1 MPVNPATRR
10 LRWWKEVL
18 AVVAFDAV
26 YEWTSSKA
34 AGAHAV
40 AGNHAQQIVH
50 AERSVGIFREQA
62 IQHWFLPHRLLIETS
77 DLFYST
83 VHFVLP
89 VVTLVWLFRRF
100 PERYIRWRNTL
111 AWMTALGLI
120 GFITYPLLP
129 PRFLPSSFGFVDTL
143 NVIGGIGSWDSALM
157 KDAGNLYAA
166 MPSLHIAWAL
176 WCVFALLPVVR
187 RRWIKALLI
196 LHPVV
201 TLFSIVV
208 TANHYFLDA
217 LGGVVVFSAGVAI
230 ARLPRPAFTFSPL
243 ASLRRVVPRPAA
255 LPLPSA
261 WLRLP
266 AAGLDGCRSRLSSLT
281 QVLHSQARRGLTA
294 ISDRPAAALPPST
307 PAPTSGAQPA
317 ASGPRRGEGDG
328 DPAEIGVGA

>member
-1 MPVNPATRR
+1 MNPVRRR
-10 LRWWKEVL
+10 LRWWKEIL
-18 AVVAFDAV
+18 AVVAFDVV

-40 AGNHAQQIVH
+40 AGSHGRQIVH
-50 AERSVGIFREQA
+50 AERTLGIFREHA
-62 IQHWFLPHRLLIETS
+62 IQQWFLPHRLLIEAS

-89 VVTLVWLFRRF
+89 VVTLIWLFRRF
-100 PERYIRWRNTL
+100 PERYIRWRNAL
-111 AWMTALGLI
+111 AWMTGLGLI

-176 WCVFALLPVVR
+176 WCVFALVPVVR

-196 LHPVV
+196 AHPFV
-201 TLFSIVV
+201 TLFTIIV

-217 LGGVVVFSAGVAI
+217 VGGVVVFSLGVAI
-230 ARLPRPAFTFSPL
+230 AQIPRPAFTMSPL
-243 ASLRRVVPRPAA
+243 AGLGQLLPRPAWLA
-255 LPLPSA
+255 TPAAYLRSA
-261 WLRLP
+261 GSWLEDLP
-266 AAGLDGCRSRLSSLT
+266 ATLAALVG
-281 QVLHSQARRGLTA
+281 VLLHWAARR
-294 ISDRPAAALPPST
+294 RPAATGSAAPAPIVPTSAVPAT
-307 PAPTSGAQPA
+307 PAD
-317 ASGPRRGEGDG
+317 GD
-328 DPAEIGVGA
+328 DPAEVGVSA

>member
-18 AVVAFDAV
+18 AIVAFDLV

-40 AGNHAQQIVH
+40 AGTHASQIVH
-50 AERSVGIFREQA
+50 AERSIGIFHEHA
-62 IQHWFLPHRLLIETS
+62 IQQWFLPHRLLIEAS

-100 PERYIRWRNTL
+100 PERYIRWRNAL
-111 AWMTALGLI
+111 AWMTGLGLI
-120 GFITYPLLP
+120 GFITFPLLP

-176 WCVFALLPVVR
+176 WCVFALVPVVR

-196 LHPVV
+196 LHPFV
-201 TLFSIVV
+201 TLFTIIV

-217 LGGVVVFSAGVAI
+217 AGGVVVFTLGVAI
-230 ARLPRPAFTFSPL
+230 AQLPRPAFTVSPL
-243 ASLRRVVPRPAA
+243 APVSRL
-255 LPLPSA
+255 LPHPA
-261 WLRLP
+261 WLHV
-266 AAGLDGCRSRLSSLT
+266 AAGWLRAGDSWLTNAPGRLVSFLDPLRVSG
-281 QVLHSQARRGLTA
+281 HRR
-294 ISDRPAAALPPST
+294 R
-307 PAPTSGAQPA
+307 PA
-317 ASGPRRGEGDG
+317 ASGAVPRTPSSGAESGAEHAPTRPAPPADG
-328 DPAEIGVGA
+328 DDTPTEVSVSA